1 MLRRHKPLLLSTW
14 LGVLFLVQFDQ
25 TTDLCWSY
33 TLSYPSCPFLSTLG
47 KLSALMDVYSKDLLT
62 DNILLY
68 CRPLITQHRTT
79 TTHMAGRDQTRRLP
93 VLPWQHY
100 DIRVTLYS
108 ILLWNVIVDSK
119 VLINFSLLK
128 FQSLHRERVDL
139 TYSEKSRDSILHIYS
154 THVYCVYMGYTIFRY
169 AISFCAQ
176 NGVREFSN
184 TSEIHCTTFSHI
196 VKL

>member
-1 MLRRHKPLLLSTW
+1 MN
-14 LGVLFLVQFDQ
+14 
-25 TTDLCWSY
+25 
-33 TLSYPSCPFLSTLG
+33 
-47 KLSALMDVYSKDLLT
+47 VYSKDLLT

-93 VLPWQHY
+93 VLLWQHY

-139 TYSEKSRDSILHIYS
+139 TYSEKFRDSILHIYS
-154 THVYCVYMGYTIFRY
+154 TRVLCTWAVSSSIMQSPFVCKMELGNFPTLVKFIVPHS
-169 AISFCAQ
+169 AILLSYSAAEPTPVAMVGAWCY
-176 NGVREFSN
+176 NDP
-184 TSEIHCTTFSHI
+184 IHTQAM
-196 VKL
+196 